1 MRPDKTDP
9 GMNPTTTPPPV
20 ATRTEASDD
29 GAAMRRR
36 ERAGS
41 PSPDAIAG
49 DTSWQDIKSRF
60 VDDPAGALAAA
71 EQLVHRA
78 AEQRMRAVKD
88 EVEALCMRGRDD
100 DARNTEDLR
109 TRLLRYQEY
118 CSRAR

>member
-9 GMNPTTTPPPV
+9 GTNQMTAPPV
-20 ATRTEASDD
+20 TARTEA
-29 GAAMRRR
+29 GADAPALQRR

-41 PSPDAIAG
+41 PSPEAMAG

-71 EQLVHRA
+71 EELVRQA
-78 AEQRMRAVKD
+78 AEQRIRAVKD
-88 EVEALCMRGRDD
+88 EVAALCARGRDD
-100 DARNTEDLR
+100 ESRNTEDLR

-118 CSRAR
+118 CSR